1 MADFESD
8 PVPEPD
14 PSGIPVGARVV
25 ALDGSL
31 LGAVR
36 EIHPH
41 YLLVTEA
48 GDPHFDLEVPVRA
61 LARFEAGRL
70 YLKVNREALTEVD
83 DGESVGRRG
92 E

>member
-1 MADFESD
+1 MADFDSD

-48 GDPHFDLEVPVRA
+48 SDPHFGLEVPVRA

-83 DGESVGRRG
+83 DSESARRRT